1 VNERLTKQQ
10 LKHDPLMDRTAE
22 TADFIAS
29 HTRTLIFGV
38 LALVVVAAG
47 ITFFRASRERAEDRA
62 TGVLADAR
70 IDYGRGALEPAAA
83 RLDDLLNRMGGTK
96 AGRQGLLLYGNV
108 RYDQGRFAEAETYYR
123 EALEHFEGDLLF
135 GPAAERGLAASLE
148 NQGKFVEAAALYR
161 GLSAESQDPEI
172 QAGFLIAAARN
183 EQLAGNTTAAL
194 EIYES
199 LVENRKAPVAA
210 QTAKLLRAELT
221 AAASS
226 LP

>member
-1 VNERLTKQQ
+1 VTDRLTKQQ

-29 HTRTLIFGV
+29 HSRTLIFGV
-38 LALVVVAAG
+38 LALVLIAAG
-47 ITFFRASRERAEDRA
+47 ITYFRTSRERAEDRA

-123 EALEHFEGDLLF
+123 EALEHFEEDPLF
-135 GPAAERGLAASLE
+135 GPAAKRGLAASLE
-148 NQGKFVEAAALYR
+148 NEGRFAEAAALYR
-161 GLSAESQDPEI
+161 ELSSDSAGGEI
-172 QAGFLIAAARN
+172 RAGFLIDAARN

-194 EIYES
+194 EIYDSVAEDGQ
-199 LVENRKAPVAA
+199 APAAA
-210 QTAKLLRAELT
+210 QLAKLLRAEIT
-221 AAASS
+221 TTASS
-226 LP
+226 TP